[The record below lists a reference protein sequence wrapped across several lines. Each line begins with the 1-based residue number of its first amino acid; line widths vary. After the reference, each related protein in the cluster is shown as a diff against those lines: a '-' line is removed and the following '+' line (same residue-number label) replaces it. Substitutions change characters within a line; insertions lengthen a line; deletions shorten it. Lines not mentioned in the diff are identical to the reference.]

1 MTTARSQESR
11 GAQGSLGERQ
21 AELVA
26 ALVAGAAVPPGF
38 DVGLVESARLAL
50 LRKRAGDVARHW
62 PRLAASFG
70 ARWPEVFAE
79 WAAGRPPQGGWQDGM
94 DLARS
99 LPLTGAAAAELAAR
113 TPRPR
118 RWWRRR

>member
-1 MTTARSQESR
+1 MAR
-11 GAQGSLGERQ
+11 GLGERQ

-26 ALVAGAAVPPGF
+26 ALVAGAPIPEGF
-38 DVGLVESARLAL
+38 DPRLVDAARRAL

-62 PRLAASFG
+62 PLLAASFG

-79 WAAGRPPQGGWQDGM
+79 WADGRPPQGAWQDGL

-99 LPLTGAAAAELAAR
+99 LPLTGAAAAELASR
-113 TPRPR
+113 TPRRR
-118 RWWRRR
+118 RWWRRSRP

>member
-1 MTTARSQESR
+1 MTSARSP
-11 GAQGSLGERQ
+11 GSGETLQERQ
-21 AELVA
+21 AALVE
-26 ALVAGAAVPPGF
+26 ALVAGAAIPDGF
-38 DVGLVESARLAL
+38 DARLVEAARRAL

-62 PRLAASFG
+62 PLLAASFG

-79 WAAGRPPQGGWQDGM
+79 WAAGRPPQGGWQDGL

-99 LPLTGAAAAELAAR
+99 VPLTGAAAAELASR

-118 RWWRRR
+118 RWWHRRRS